1 MSEIIRLFCV
11 NALHRANPI
20 STLFERKT
28 EMSKVVYGHKV
39 NASGHVC
46 KRLTRIWR
54 VFGDDIA
61 RLVEANEMTIGNSAL
76 TERFIDLEFYED

>member
-1 MSEIIRLFCV
+1 
-11 NALHRANPI
+11 
-20 STLFERKT
+20 
-28 EMSKVVYGHKV
+28 MSKVVYGHKV

-61 RLVEANEMTIGNSAL
+61 RLVEANEMTIGNGAL